1 MSRQKGRSF
10 RISLIILRKAPMD
23 LRRVTMCGRPV
34 YASVTVTVG
43 HENERNPSNDENDE
57 NRWPQDR
64 SYLT

>member
-1 MSRQKGRSF
+1 
-10 RISLIILRKAPMD
+10 MD

-34 YASVTVTVG
+34 YALVTVTVG